1 MNKKRF
7 SKTQVVRHGI
17 QLIAFFVFPGLFI
30 STFAAVRDIY
40 QAMLNNSFELSAYG
54 NQLLLLLA
62 IFPITI
68 LFGRFFC
75 GYLCSFGA
83 LGDFLWAVSN
93 RIMKKPVIVSA
104 KVDRILKYLKYVILL
119 LIIVAVWT
127 VALPVDYTYNPW
139 NIFGMYSS
147 LKGWGTLAGLFSV
160 GGMLLLL
167 IMIGNFFVE
176 RFFCRYICPLGAI
189 FAILS
194 YFRLYRIKKP
204 GDKCGACQ
212 LCTRKCSMGI
222 PLKTMDMVHS
232 GECIDCYRCVDVCP
246 RENVTTTPV
255 SSPMLV
261 GTVAVMAITGL
272 YYAGKIAAPKL
283 SSHKEYDTVSSEP
296 VAGQNAYVDGVY
308 TGEGNGFRGKTTVK
322 VKVENGIITDITIV
336 STDDDRDF
344 FDQASSSIIAEII
357 GKQSV
362 DVDAV
367 SGATFSSNGIIEA
380 VANAL
385 NVSFSNPNSEN
396 QKNEHGHGKK
406 RKHIGRSTTL
416 EEGD

>member
-1 MNKKRF
+1 MGKKKI

-17 QLIAFFVFPGLFI
+17 QLIAFLIFPGLFI
-30 STFAAVRDIY
+30 ATFAAVGDIY
-40 QAMLNNSFELSAYG
+40 KAILNKSFELSAYG

-83 LGDFLWAVSN
+83 FGDLLWAVSN

-104 KVDRILKYLKYVILL
+104 RIDKILKYLKYVILL
-119 LIIVAVWT
+119 LIIIAVWT

-147 LKGWGTLAGLFSV
+147 LKGWGTLTGLFSV
-160 GGMLLLL
+160 GGILLLL

-204 GDKCGACQ
+204 GNKCGACQ

-222 PLKTMDMVHS
+222 PLKAMDVVYS

-246 RENVTTTPV
+246 RDNVSTIPA
-255 SSPMLV
+255 SSPMVV
-261 GTVAVMAITGL
+261 GAVAAVAITGL
-272 YYAGKIAAPKL
+272 YYAGTIAAPKL
-283 SSHKEYDTVSSEP
+283 SSHKEYDTVSLEP
-296 VAGQNAYVDGVY
+296 IDGQNAYVDGVY
-308 TGEGNGFRGKTTVK
+308 TGEGSGFRGKTTVEI
-322 VKVENGIITDITIV
+322 KVENGIITDITIV

-344 FDQASSSIIAEII
+344 FDKASSSIIAEII

-362 DVDAV
+362 DVDTV

-396 QKNEHGHGKK
+396 QKNGHGHGYGKNRNIPGH
-406 RKHIGRSTTL
+406 RKH
-416 EEGD
+416 